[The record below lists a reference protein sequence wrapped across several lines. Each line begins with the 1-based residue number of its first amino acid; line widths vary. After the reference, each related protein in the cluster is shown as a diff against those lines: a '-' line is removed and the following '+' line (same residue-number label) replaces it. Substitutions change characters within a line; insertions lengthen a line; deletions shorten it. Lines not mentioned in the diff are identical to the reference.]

1 MQFDLPVNSKM
12 EYKYVIM
19 EEQVRARSRPQA
31 VRRTWLSRLT
41 LLLCQT

>member
-19 EEQVRARSRPQA
+19 EEQVRARL
-31 VRRTWLSRLT
+31 VLKTTRRTWLSRLP
-41 LLLCQT
+41 LCQA